1 MYSRIREYNIPCVLE
16 VIMELLR
23 EKNVNQNC
31 VVEMFKKL
39 TPENQKIIL
48 ETIARLKAEQ

>member
-1 MYSRIREYNIPCVLE
+1 
-16 VIMELLR
+16 MELLR